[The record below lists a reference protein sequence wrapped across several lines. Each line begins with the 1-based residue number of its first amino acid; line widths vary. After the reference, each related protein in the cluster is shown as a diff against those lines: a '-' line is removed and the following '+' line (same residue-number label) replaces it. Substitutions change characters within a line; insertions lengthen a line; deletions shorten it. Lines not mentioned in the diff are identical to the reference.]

1 MIGGGALAGAL
12 YPEID
17 QLIIKLAPMTIGAG
31 IPLFGRDAVF
41 EPRTWRLTDHTV
53 LDSGAL
59 FLTYTRIQTGNESAE
74 HVPEH
79 GHDPSQHRAAAW

>member
-17 QLIIKLAPMTIGAG
+17 QLIIKLAPLTIGAG

-41 EPRTWRLTDHTV
+41 APPP
-53 LDSGAL
+53 GA
-59 FLTYTRIQTGNESAE
+59 
-74 HVPEH
+74 
-79 GHDPSQHRAAAW
+79 